1 MLSICRFMTAQSWDR
16 RSPRS
21 HAPAVPDNLPPVRH
35 LIMNHTTTDP
45 ALPESDPHAVIRHRI
60 ALAGRRLKQD

>member
-35 LIMNHTTTDP
+35 LIMNHTTTGP
-45 ALPESDPHAVIRHRI
+45 ALRESDPYAVIRHRI
-60 ALAGRRLKQD
+60 ALARRRLKQE